1 MLFSDS
7 VGVTRAVQYLERL
20 GIPASQINQDGPGLA
35 LGTSGINPIQMC
47 AAYAAIANN
56 GYYLEPLSFTK
67 VTDSEGNVILD
78 ADIIRGTQKRVYNEA
93 STA

>member
-1 MLFSDS
+1 
-7 VGVTRAVQYLERL
+7 
-20 GIPASQINQDGPGLA
+20 
-35 LGTSGINPIQMC
+35 MC

-78 ADIIRGTQKRVYNEA
+78 ADLIRGTQKKVYNEA
-93 STA
+93 STAYFLVDLLKQAVSNGTGKISPN